1 MDVSVIGASGDC
13 GREIAIQLVAERL
26 LSPTER
32 LQLVGRRGGRSEKT
46 LYGLRSDLSDAFAE
60 IAPEIDVALH
70 PEEVVGD
77 IIVMAAGQAVPIDA
91 TAAPSRDTLALT
103 NLPVFHTYARALE
116 KYGHGNEVVIVV
128 TNPVEL
134 GVEIFSRYLGRHRV
148 IGIGAYSDSLRFRRE
163 IAADVGV
170 RRQMVHAFVVGE
182 HGEQMVPLWSSMR
195 IYGMDMEEML
205 AISARLRGGRSV
217 SDFHAEVQKA
227 KLQTLAYL
235 QQGLIREAFEHVDRL
250 PPDLRVVL
258 KPYLTHLSG
267 AKTAVVTA
275 NVTVDLVRTLMDGRE
290 IVVAGQ
296 VRLDGE
302 FYGIHTTIGAP
313 IVVGHNGW
321 SQVVPLQL
329 WEDEARL
336 LAQAASQVQR
346 KIREWTRHGG

>member
-1 MDVSVIGASGDC
+1 MDVSIIGASGDC
-13 GREIAIQLVAERL
+13 GREIAIQLVAERV

-32 LQLVGRRGGRSEKT
+32 LQLVGRRGGNSERV
-46 LYGLRSDLSDAFAE
+46 LFGLRSDLSDAYAE
-60 IAPEIDVALH
+60 ITPELDVALH

-77 IIVMAAGQAVPIDA
+77 IIVMAAGQAVPVDPG
-91 TAAPSRDTLALT
+91 AAPPRDTLALA
-103 NLPVFHTYARALE
+103 NLPVFHTYARAIE

-134 GVEIFSRYLGRHRV
+134 GVEVFSRYLGRHRV

-182 HGEQMVPLWSSMR
+182 HGEQMVPLWSSVR

-205 AISARLRGGRSV
+205 AISQRLRGNRSV
-217 SDFHAEVQKA
+217 LDFPQHVQEA

-235 QQGLIREAFEHVDRL
+235 QQGLVREAFEHVDRL
-250 PPDLRVVL
+250 SPDLRVVL

-267 AKTAVVTA
+267 AKTAVATA

-302 FYGIHTTIGAP
+302 FYGIHTSFGAP
-313 IVVGHNGW
+313 IVVGNNGW
-321 SQVVPLQL
+321 SQVVPIQL

-336 LAQAASQVQR
+336 LMQSAAQVQR
-346 KIREWTRHGG
+346 KLREWMKHDG

>member
-1 MDVSVIGASGDC
+1 MDVAIIGASGDC
-13 GREIAIQLVAERL
+13 GKQIAVQLVAERV

-32 LQLVGRRGGRSEKT
+32 LQLVGRRGGNSERV
-46 LYGLRSDLSDAFAE
+46 LFGLRSDFSDAYAE
-60 IAPEIDVALH
+60 TAPELDVALY
-70 PEEVVGD
+70 PEEVVAD
-77 IIVMAAGQAVPIDA
+77 IIVMAAGQAVPTDSA
-91 TAAPSRDTLALT
+91 NALARDTLALR
-103 NLPVFHTYARALE
+103 NLPVFHTYARAIE
-116 KYGHGNEVVIVV
+116 KYGHGNEVVIIV

-163 IAADVGV
+163 IATDVGV

-182 HGEQMVPLWSSMR
+182 HGEQMVPLWSTLR
-195 IYGMDMEEML
+195 IYGMDTEEML
-205 AISARLRGGRSV
+205 AINQRLRGNRSV
-217 SDFHAEVQKA
+217 AQFPEDVQNA
-227 KLQTLAYL
+227 KLQVIAYL

-250 PPDLRVVL
+250 SPDLRVVL

-267 AKTAVVTA
+267 AKTAVATA

-302 FYGIHTTIGAP
+302 FYGIHTSIGAP
-313 IVVGHNGW
+313 IVVGNNGW
-321 SQVVPLQL
+321 SQVVPVQL

-336 LAQAASQVQR
+336 LMQSAAQVQR
-346 KIREWTRHGG
+346 KLREWNKHGG